1 MMHAVAS
8 NIIFQRSLFKYVGDK
23 SLKNNPL
30 FTISLNRDIKFIS
43 QSTVWWGNVGKL
55 DQSYLLMMTSMF

>member
-1 MMHAVAS
+1 MNAVAS

-30 FTISLNRDIKFIS
+30 LPFV
-43 QSTVWWGNVGKL
+43 STETQRHKIHIAMYCVMG
-55 DQSYLLMMTSMF
+55 